1 MQVPS
6 VIDSIKI
13 RMKLQELQKIHKQ
26 LSRQREI
33 QRITIKSQKQL
44 QGVS

>member
-13 RMKLQELQKIHKQ
+13 RMKLQELQKIYKQ

-33 QRITIKSQKQL
+33 QRMTIKSQKQL
-44 QGVS
+44 QSVS